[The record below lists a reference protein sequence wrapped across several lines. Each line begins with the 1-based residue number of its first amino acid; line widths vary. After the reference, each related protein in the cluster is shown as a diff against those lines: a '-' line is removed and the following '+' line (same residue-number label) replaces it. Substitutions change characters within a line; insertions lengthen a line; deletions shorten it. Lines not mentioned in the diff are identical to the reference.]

1 MYTPTPWLNREPSA
15 SVIMPRAGRAG
26 AVCRRGFDA
35 SSLRRS
41 AAAAIAFADG
51 ATFTLE
57 KRARP
62 SAAAVDAR
70 LTAVDARWPPVAADI
85 RAREMR
91 EATASSRQ
99 PEDVSASDC
108 RASSDITNG
117 LSDSRRA
124 VESTSMPT
132 PGVATLGRR
141 GRGGAAL
148 TDARRWAA
156 AASDAAATGAGPVD
170 PRRLCAPCGCAARF
184 FISVLVRTMPGLP
197 PADDVGDSPGS
208 GAMVET
214 RDACSSAF
222 MSDDC
227 RRESSIF
234 AFTSSWSSSFDAWR
248 IAAISARELCLRESC
263 GASAGGGGT
272 QPASSS
278 LCVDIRA
285 ESGQGNAR
293 AEADD
298 GVREARR
305 PRDDELAELG
315 HEFIAWAV
323 HSWSRRLS
331 TKARVP
337 KPSRSQ
343 PSPWTMEHR
352 ARAARRW
359 REQRRRRER

>member
-1 MYTPTPWLNREPSA
+1 MARTGSGGGAAAGGGLTDWSPIEPRGPPKWRPAICCCSSASRWALYTPTPWLNREPSA

-41 AAAAIAFADG
+41 AAAAIALADG
-51 ATFTLE
+51 GTFTLE

-117 LSDSRRA
+117 LSESRRA

-132 PGVATLGRR
+132 PGVSTLGRR
-141 GRGGAAL
+141 GRGGAAF
-148 TDARRWAA
+148 TDARRAA
-156 AASDAAATGAGPVD
+156 AASAACPAD

-184 FISVLVRTMPGLP
+184 FISVLVRTMSGLP
-197 PADDVGDSPGS
+197 PAEDVGDSPGS

-248 IAAISARELCLRESC
+248 IAAISARELCFRESC

-285 ESGQGNAR
+285 ESDQGNCAGRGRRQRCAHDGRFPWRLVSGR
-293 AEADD
+293 AP
-298 GVREARR
+298 REM
-305 PRDDELAELG
+305 
-315 HEFIAWAV
+315 V
-323 HSWSRRLS
+323 
-331 TKARVP
+331 
-337 KPSRSQ
+337 
-343 PSPWTMEHR
+343 
-352 ARAARRW
+352 
-359 REQRRRRER
+359 